1 MTREFVCWDVEYNS
15 SLLLLRTID
24 LHLGIVKN
32 GTPFLKNFLFRLMGR
47 QNVALFV
54 PCPVVGLP
62 IPIRDQL
69 AIPSSHTHKR
79 RHCPLLSPRV
89 FLAMRNAPFDSLAG
103 PIL

>member
-1 MTREFVCWDVEYNS
+1 MTREIVRWDVEYNS

-24 LHLGIVKN
+24 LQLGIVKN
-32 GTPFLKNFLFRLMGR
+32 GTPKKKRNFLFRLMGR

-69 AIPSSHTHKR
+69 AIPSSHTHKTTLPP
-79 RHCPLLSPRV
+79 PLS
-89 FLAMRNAPFDSLAG
+89 AG
-103 PIL
+103 FFWQ